1 MILYEGEAACSQ
13 YVIVGALDTP
23 VKVGQSELV
32 IVDGAVAD
40 TVGCPG
46 RQSTLQQVASQ
57 HLRGGR
63 PRSSPGE
70 RARKQGDLQ
79 KQAVQPPQKLP
90 HDLSRKIYCFYSFAT
105 PHGV

>member
-1 MILYEGEAACSQ
+1 MILYEGEAACPQ

-32 IVDGAVAD
+32 IVHGAVAD
-40 TVGCPG
+40 TVGGPG
-46 RQSTLQQVASQ
+46 RQLTLQQVAGQ

-70 RARKQGDLQ
+70 GARKEGDLQ

-90 HDLSRKIYCFYSFAT
+90 HDLCREIYCFYSFTT
-105 PHGV
+105 PHSV